1 MAQLD
6 IANNHLIQVEDKNEK
21 EITEANEDQT
31 LSNMELKSESNNE
44 EKANI
49 QILSFTEY
57 RAMFPTDRREFW
69 KLYRA
74 KGAIDSR
81 KIEHFGCDSC
91 LTKMFNNK
99 DKIKYM
105 VKEGKLVGVNC
116 NHDLCEECIDRTIY
130 EVNGYIYRLGFRGY
144 KRKADEESKQDK
156 EEKHNK

>member
-1 MAQLD
+1 VIL
-6 IANNHLIQVEDKNEK
+6 VEYKNVK
-21 EITEANEDQT
+21 EVNKINEDQT
-31 LSNMELKSESNNE
+31 LLNMDVNAESNNE
-44 EKANI
+44 EKSDI
-49 QILSFTEY
+49 QILSFTGY
-57 RAMFPTDRREFW
+57 RTMFPTERREFW

-74 KGAIDSR
+74 KGPLDGR

-116 NHDLCEECIDRTIY
+116 NHDLCDECIDRTIY

-144 KRKADEESKQDK
+144 KRKAEEELKEDK
-156 EEKHNK
+156 EEKQKK